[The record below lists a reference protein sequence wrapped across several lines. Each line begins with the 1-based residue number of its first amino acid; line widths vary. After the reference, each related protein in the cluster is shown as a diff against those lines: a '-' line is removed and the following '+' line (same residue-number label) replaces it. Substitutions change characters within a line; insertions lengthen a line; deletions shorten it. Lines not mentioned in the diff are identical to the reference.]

1 MECDIFTFALYMILP
16 LLALMFGRWAQRA
29 KVLVIVTPAKVY
41 RPSRHINY
49 FWYLHLFVVLF
60 IFLALRDVGTD
71 LPVYK
76 EIFQY
81 SNTDYAESYG
91 IEPGFLFLNRMIRFC
106 TSNENVAI
114 LLFSFLSIYFV
125 YKIIEYYADEIDL
138 SLALFGFVTMFY
150 FQSFSLLRIYL
161 VTYFLCY
168 TFKFMMNGDVKRY
181 ILCIFLSVFFH
192 YSALL
197 MLLPVLFYI
206 IYRRSRKLFLLGI
219 IFLLVGFSVS
229 LQYLSLLNVFERYAT
244 YTVGEVESSGT
255 GFGQVL
261 YHLPLF
267 LLYIYLR
274 TKRYKSFALDLFLI
288 YTLFSF
294 FYGMMG
300 YKILVIGRLSI
311 YFMVIYVILIPYLMS
326 LLKKNRDKMYYA
338 IKILYIIYISFR
350 CYMYFKEYSL
360 LDSIIPYKFI
370 ETL

>member
-1 MECDIFTFALYMILP
+1 MECDIFTFALYMALP

-29 KVLVIVTPAKVY
+29 KVLVIVTPEKVY
-41 RPSRHINY
+41 RPSKHINY
-49 FWYLHLFVVLF
+49 FWYLNLFVVLF
-60 IFLALRDVGTD
+60 ILLALRDVGTD

-91 IEPGFLFLNRMIRFC
+91 IEPGFLFLNRVLRFC

-138 SLALFGFVTMFY
+138 SLALFSFVSMFY

-168 TFKFMMNGDVKRY
+168 TFKFMMNGDVKKY
-181 ILCIFLSVFFH
+181 ILCIFLSVLFH

-229 LQYLSLLNVFERYAT
+229 LQYLSLLNVFERYST
-244 YTVGEVESSGT
+244 YAEGEVESGV

-261 YHLPLF
+261 NHLPLF
-267 LLYIYLR
+267 LLYVYLR
-274 TKRYKSFALDLFLI
+274 IKRYKSSVLDLFLV
-288 YTLFSF
+288 YSLFSF

-300 YKILVIGRLSI
+300 YKVFVIGRLSI
-311 YFMVIYVILIPYLMS
+311 YFIAIYVILIPWLMK
-326 LLKKNRDKMYYA
+326 LLKKDSDKMYYA
-338 IKILYIIYISFR
+338 IKISYIIYMFFR

-360 LDSIIPYKFI
+360 LDSIMPYKFI

>member
-1 MECDIFTFALYMILP
+1 MEYDVFTFILYMTLP

-29 KVLVIVTPAKVY
+29 KVLVIVTPKKVY
-41 RPSRHINY
+41 RPSKHINY
-49 FWYLHLFVVLF
+49 FWYLILFVVLF

-125 YKIIEYYADEIDL
+125 YKIIEHYSDEIDL
-138 SLALFGFVTMFY
+138 SLALFGFVSMFY

-168 TFKFMMNGDVKRY
+168 TFKFMMNGDFKKY
-181 ILCIFLSVFFH
+181 TLCIFFGALFH

-197 MLLPVLFYI
+197 MLLPVFFYI
-206 IYRRSRKLFLLGI
+206 IYQWNKKIFLLGI
-219 IFLLVGFSVS
+219 FFLLVGFSIS
-229 LQYLSLLNVFERYAT
+229 LQYLFLLNIFERYST
-244 YTVGEVESSGT
+244 YAEGEVENGM

-261 YHLPLF
+261 NHLPLF
-267 LLYIYLR
+267 LLYLYLR
-274 TKRYKSFALDLFLI
+274 IKRYESSVLDLFLV
-288 YTLFSF
+288 YSLFSF

-300 YKILVIGRLSI
+300 YKVFVIGRLSI
-311 YFMVIYVILIPYLMS
+311 YFIVIYVILIPWLMR
-326 LLKKNRDKMYYA
+326 LLKRNGDRMYYA
-338 IKILYIIYISFR
+338 IKILYIIYMSFR

-360 LDSIIPYKFI
+360 LDSIAPYKFI